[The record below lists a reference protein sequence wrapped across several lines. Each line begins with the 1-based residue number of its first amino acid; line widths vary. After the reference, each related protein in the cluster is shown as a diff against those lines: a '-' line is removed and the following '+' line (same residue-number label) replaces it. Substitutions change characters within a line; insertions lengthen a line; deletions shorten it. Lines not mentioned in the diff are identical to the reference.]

1 MFFLLNGMI
10 WGTSKWSMM
19 KPTVSDFLSML
30 SPGLAQKVTGL
41 FSVVPYPICGSHKQ
55 HVVSR
60 ETDGGWAGA
69 RDRESMDSPGE
80 QGKKK
85 VCGYLRQT
93 TWCSVNSANGKMLIT
108 AKLIWWLNFSPSTN
122 NFSSKL
128 YLLKVSVFLFWE
140 TFYFPSV
147 LHNTAEGNKALLP
160 SLYLF
165 NRVTF
170 IQILYSAFRVE
181 VIKISDRNKKTRG
194 GKRQIKHTV
203 VLKGANTISGRETLG
218 QIEPASSPGKIREET
233 IFPIKC
239 QIC

>member
-1 MFFLLNGMI
+1 MLWAERQTEDGLVQ
-10 WGTSKWSMM
+10 GTEKAWIHPEN
-19 KPTVSDFLSML
+19 K
-30 SPGLAQKVTGL
+30 
-41 FSVVPYPICGSHKQ
+41 
-55 HVVSR
+55 
-60 ETDGGWAGA
+60 E
-69 RDRESMDSPGE
+69 
-80 QGKKK
+80 KKK

-147 LHNTAEGNKALLP
+147 LHNTAEGNKVLLP

-170 IQILYSAFRVE
+170 IRILYSAWVE
-181 VIKISDRNKKTRG
+181 VIKTSDRNKKTRG

-218 QIEPASSPGKIREET
+218 QTEPASSPGKIREET